1 MLKRCSPRSS
11 TSAVSA
17 NGRASTTVAPL
28 FPVKN
33 AASSW
38 SVPRATVPATGG
50 GALEPFLKNMLSR
63 SGIAFGWL
71 CMSCLQPEAA
81 ARRPSAMRANGQR
94 RTANGVLGLNFVH
107 LAGVEP
113 LQEIARLHAVEL
125 RVGRL
130 DQQEE
135 FVPARALES
144 RDVEHRVIRH
154 RQPVQQDH
162 ADDPGQRG

>member
-38 SVPRATVPATGG
+38 SVPRATVPSTSGR
-50 GALEPFLKNMLSR
+50 ALEPFLKNMLSR

-81 ARRPSAMRANGQR
+81 ARRPIAL
-94 RTANGVLGLNFVH
+94 TANGTRQTASDWLRLNVVH
-107 LAGVEP
+107 LGGVEP

-135 FVPARALES
+135 F
-144 RDVEHRVIRH
+144 
-154 RQPVQQDH
+154 
-162 ADDPGQRG
+162 

>member
-28 FPVKN
+28 FPLKN
-33 AASSW
+33 AASPW
-38 SVPRATVPATGG
+38 SVPGATVPSTSG

-71 CMSCLQPEAA
+71 CMSCRQPAA
-81 ARRPSAMRANGQR
+81 ARKPSAMRANGQR
-94 RTANGVLGLNFVH
+94 RTANAVLRLNFVH

-113 LQEIARLHAVEL
+113 LQEIARLQAVGIL
-125 RVGRL
+125 IGRL
-130 DQQEE
+130 DQEGE
-135 FVPARALES
+135 FVPAPPLAY
-144 RDVEHRVIRH
+144 
-154 RQPVQQDH
+154 
-162 ADDPGQRG
+162 